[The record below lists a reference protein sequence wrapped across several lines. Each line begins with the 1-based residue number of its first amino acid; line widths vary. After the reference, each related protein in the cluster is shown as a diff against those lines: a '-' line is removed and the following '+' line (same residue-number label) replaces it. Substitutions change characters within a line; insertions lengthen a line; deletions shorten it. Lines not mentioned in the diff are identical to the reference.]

1 VKFLTLWALSV
12 DNLKKRE
19 EDEVK
24 AIIKLVNS
32 IEKYLTKMK
41 IDNLKFETI

>member
-32 IEKYLTKMK
+32 IEKYLEKIK
-41 IDNLKFETI
+41 IDNLRFETI